1 MVQSERTKVKLTN
14 TELNVLRVMA
24 EKDIAWTWM
33 MLDRTLAIRG
43 IAGFGNVANIVT
55 RLVNMGMV
63 ETVYDE
69 STSKPRYRV
78 SEQGHQLLRKPHDD

>member
-1 MVQSERTKVKLTN
+1 
-14 TELNVLRVMA
+14 MA

-33 MLDRTLAIRG
+33 MLDRILAIRG
-43 IAGFGNVANIVT
+43 ITGFGNVANIVT

-78 SEQGHQLLRKPHDD
+78 SEQGHQLLIKPHDD

>member
-1 MVQSERTKVKLTN
+1 MKLTN

-43 IAGFGNVANIVT
+43 IAGFGNVANRVT